1 MMRTTEQL
9 KDSGGLA
16 AIAKMLREQQQQQQ
30 QQRQGE
36 EEEEGEREEEKA
48 RHRLRETKNEPPK
61 VSLASSSSSP
71 RKREKRRRSE
81 EAENEREKKK
91 RKKREK
97 GEKKEKKKKEAEKDG
112 DSPLPPPPRKE
123 KMMIRE
129 LMDLLARAEAFSP
142 DAGFA
147 KNDKTV
153 KTMRAKLKTMLDEN
167 VLYFSKQASGI
178 AKNASVTAER
188 VHAWRR
194 AVRGEDATEEEED
207 GDDDG
212 DNGGRRRERK
222 NELDS
227 ILLAFKAMSDVLM
240 AIVSEHSNEESKI
253 EEKFSS
259 PFALQ
264 LRALSM
270 KAF

>member
-1 MMRTTEQL
+1 MRTTEQL

-30 QQRQGE
+30 QQQQQRQRQGE
-36 EEEEGEREEEKA
+36 EEKT
-48 RHRLRETKNEPPK
+48 HLLRETNEPP
-61 VSLASSSSSP
+61 SLLASSSP
-71 RKREKRRRSE
+71 GKKEKRRRRARSSSSIDE
-81 EAENEREKKK
+81 EENEREMKK

-97 GEKKEKKKKEAEKDG
+97 GEKKEKKKKRKEAEKDG
-112 DSPLPPPPRKE
+112 DSPPPPQKE
-123 KMMIRE
+123 KKKIRE
-129 LMDLLARAEAFSP
+129 LMDLLARADAFSP

-147 KNDKTV
+147 KKDKTV
-153 KTMRAKLKTMLDEN
+153 KTMRAKLKTMLDEI

-207 GDDDG
+207 GDDD
-212 DNGGRRRERK
+212 DNSGSRRERK

-253 EEKFSS
+253 EEKFS

>member
-30 QQRQGE
+30 QQQQQRQRQGE
-36 EEEEGEREEEKA
+36 EEKA
-48 RHRLRETKNEPPK
+48 HLRETKKNEPPK
-61 VSLASSSSSP
+61 VLVASSSSP

-81 EAENEREKKK
+81 EEENEREKKK

-112 DSPLPPPPRKE
+112 DSPPPPPLPPQKE
-123 KMMIRE
+123 KKKMIRE
-129 LMDLLARAEAFSP
+129 LMDLLARADAFSP

-207 GDDDG
+207 GDDDD
-212 DNGGRRRERK
+212 DNGGGRRERK

-240 AIVSEHSNEESKI
+240 AIVSDHSNEESKI
-253 EEKFSS
+253 EEKFS

>member
-1 MMRTTEQL
+1 MRTTEQL

-30 QQRQGE
+30 QQQQQRQRQGE
-36 EEEEGEREEEKA
+36 EEKA
-48 RHRLRETKNEPPK
+48 HLLRETNEPP
-61 VSLASSSSSP
+61 SLLASSSP
-71 RKREKRRRSE
+71 GKKEKRRRRARSSSSIDE
-81 EAENEREKKK
+81 EENEREMKK

-97 GEKKEKKKKEAEKDG
+97 GEKKEKKKKRKEAEKDG
-112 DSPLPPPPRKE
+112 DSPPPPQKE
-123 KMMIRE
+123 KKKIRE
-129 LMDLLARAEAFSP
+129 LMDLLARADAFSP

-153 KTMRAKLKTMLDEN
+153 KTMRAKLKTMMDEN

-207 GDDDG
+207 GDDDD
-212 DNGGRRRERK
+212 DNGGGRRERK

-240 AIVSEHSNEESKI
+240 AIVSDHSNEESKI

>member
-16 AIAKMLREQQQQQQ
+16 AIAKMLREQQQQQHR
-30 QQRQGE
+30 RQG

-48 RHRLRETKNEPPK
+48 RRLRETKNEPPK
-61 VSLASSSSSP
+61 VLVASSSSP
-71 RKREKRRRSE
+71 RKKEKRRRSE

-194 AVRGEDATEEEED
+194 AVRGEDAREEEED

-253 EEKFSS
+253 EEKFS

>member
-30 QQRQGE
+30 QQHRRQG

-48 RHRLRETKNEPPK
+48 RRLRETKNEPPK
-61 VSLASSSSSP
+61 VSLASSSSP
-71 RKREKRRRSE
+71 RKKEKRRRSE

-112 DSPLPPPPRKE
+112 DSPPPPQKE
-123 KMMIRE
+123 KKKIRE
-129 LMDLLARAEAFSP
+129 LMDLLARADAFSP

-147 KNDKTV
+147 KKDKTV
-153 KTMRAKLKTMLDEN
+153 KTMRAKLKTMLDEI

-178 AKNASVTAER
+178 AKNASVTTER

-207 GDDDG
+207 GDDD
-212 DNGGRRRERK
+212 DNSGSRRERK

-240 AIVSEHSNEESKI
+240 AIVSDHFNEESKI
-253 EEKFSS
+253 EEKFS

>member
-1 MMRTTEQL
+1 MRTTEQL

-30 QQRQGE
+30 QQQQQRQRQGE
-36 EEEEGEREEEKA
+36 EEKT
-48 RHRLRETKNEPPK
+48 HLLRETNEPP
-61 VSLASSSSSP
+61 SLLASSSP
-71 RKREKRRRSE
+71 GKKEKRRRRARSSSSIDE
-81 EAENEREKKK
+81 EENEREMKK

-97 GEKKEKKKKEAEKDG
+97 GEKKEKKKKRKEAEKDG
-112 DSPLPPPPRKE
+112 DSPPPPQKE
-123 KMMIRE
+123 KKKIRE
-129 LMDLLARAEAFSP
+129 LMDLLARADAFSP

-147 KNDKTV
+147 KKDKTV
-153 KTMRAKLKTMLDEN
+153 KTMRAKLKTMLDEI

-207 GDDDG
+207 GDDDD
-212 DNGGRRRERK
+212 DNGGGRRERK

-240 AIVSEHSNEESKI
+240 AIVSDHSNEESKI
-253 EEKFSS
+253 EEKFS

>member
-30 QQRQGE
+30 HRRQG

-48 RHRLRETKNEPPK
+48 RRLRETKNEPPK
-61 VSLASSSSSP
+61 VLVASSSSP
-71 RKREKRRRSE
+71 RKKEKRRRSE

-153 KTMRAKLKTMLDEN
+153 KTMRAKLKTMLDEI

-207 GDDDG
+207 GDDD
-212 DNGGRRRERK
+212 DNSGSRRERK

-240 AIVSEHSNEESKI
+240 AIVSDHSNEESKI
-253 EEKFSS
+253 EEKFS

>member
-48 RHRLRETKNEPPK
+48 HHRLRETKNEPPK
-61 VSLASSSSSP
+61 VSLASSSSP

-81 EAENEREKKK
+81 EEENEREKKK

-112 DSPLPPPPRKE
+112 DSLPPQKE
-123 KMMIRE
+123 KKKMIRE
-129 LMDLLARAEAFSP
+129 LMDLLARADAFSP

-153 KTMRAKLKTMLDEN
+153 KTMRAKLKTMMDEN

-207 GDDDG
+207 GDDDD
-212 DNGGRRRERK
+212 DNGGGRRERK

-240 AIVSEHSNEESKI
+240 AIVSDHSNEESKI

>member
-1 MMRTTEQL
+1 MRTTEQL

-16 AIAKMLREQQQQQQ
+16 AIAKMLREQQQEQ

-36 EEEEGEREEEKA
+36 EEGGEEEKA
-48 RHRLRETKNEPPK
+48 HLLRETNEPPL
-61 VSLASSSSSP
+61 SLASSSP
-71 RKREKRRRSE
+71 RKKEKRRRRARSSSSNDDDE
-81 EAENEREKKK
+81 ENEREMKK

-97 GEKKEKKKKEAEKDG
+97 GEKKEKKKKRKEAEKDG
-112 DSPLPPPPRKE
+112 DPPPPPQKE
-123 KMMIRE
+123 KKKIRE
-129 LMDLLARAEAFSP
+129 LMDLLARADAFSP

-147 KNDKTV
+147 KKDKTV
-153 KTMRAKLKTMLDEN
+153 KTMRTKLKTMLDEN

-207 GDDDG
+207 GDDE
-212 DNGGRRRERK
+212 DNGGSRGERK

-240 AIVSEHSNEESKI
+240 TIVSDYSNEESKI
-253 EEKFSS
+253 EEKFS

>member
-30 QQRQGE
+30 HRRQG

-48 RHRLRETKNEPPK
+48 RRLRETKNEPPK
-61 VSLASSSSSP
+61 VLVASSSSP
-71 RKREKRRRSE
+71 RKKEKRRRSE

-112 DSPLPPPPRKE
+112 DSPPLPPPRKE
-123 KMMIRE
+123 KKKKIRE

>member
-30 QQRQGE
+30 HRRQG

-48 RHRLRETKNEPPK
+48 RRLRETKNEPPK
-61 VSLASSSSSP
+61 VLVASSSSP
-71 RKREKRRRSE
+71 RKKEKRRRSE

-112 DSPLPPPPRKE
+112 DSPLPPPPPRKE

-194 AVRGEDATEEEED
+194 AVRGEDAREEEED

-253 EEKFSS
+253 EEKFS

>member
-30 QQRQGE
+30 QQHRRQG

-48 RHRLRETKNEPPK
+48 RRLRETKNEPPK
-61 VSLASSSSSP
+61 VSLASSSSP
-71 RKREKRRRSE
+71 RKKEKRRRSE

-112 DSPLPPPPRKE
+112 DSPLPPPPPRKE

-253 EEKFSS
+253 EEKFS

>member
-1 MMRTTEQL
+1 MRTTEQL

-30 QQRQGE
+30 QQQQQRQRQGE
-36 EEEEGEREEEKA
+36 EEKA
-48 RHRLRETKNEPPK
+48 HLLRETNEPP
-61 VSLASSSSSP
+61 SLLASSSP
-71 RKREKRRRSE
+71 GKKEKRRRRARSSSSIDE
-81 EAENEREKKK
+81 EENEREMKK

-97 GEKKEKKKKEAEKDG
+97 GEKKEKKKKRKEAEKDG
-112 DSPLPPPPRKE
+112 DSPPPPQKE
-123 KMMIRE
+123 KKKIRE
-129 LMDLLARAEAFSP
+129 LMDLLARADAFSP

-147 KNDKTV
+147 KKDKTV
-153 KTMRAKLKTMLDEN
+153 KTMRAKLKTMLDEI

-207 GDDDG
+207 GDDD
-212 DNGGRRRERK
+212 DNSGSRRERK

-253 EEKFSS
+253 EEKFS

>member
-30 QQRQGE
+30 QQHRRQG

-48 RHRLRETKNEPPK
+48 RRLRETKNEPPK
-61 VSLASSSSSP
+61 VSLASSSSP
-71 RKREKRRRSE
+71 RKKEKRRRSE

-194 AVRGEDATEEEED
+194 AVRGEDAREEEED

-253 EEKFSS
+253 EEKFS

>member
-30 QQRQGE
+30 QRQG

-48 RHRLRETKNEPPK
+48 HRLRETKNEPPK
-61 VSLASSSSSP
+61 VLVASSSSP

-81 EAENEREKKK
+81 EEENEREKKK

-112 DSPLPPPPRKE
+112 DSPPPPPLPPQKE
-123 KMMIRE
+123 KKKMIRE
-129 LMDLLARAEAFSP
+129 LMDLLARADAFSP

-207 GDDDG
+207 GDDDD
-212 DNGGRRRERK
+212 DNGGGRRERK

-240 AIVSEHSNEESKI
+240 AIVSDHSNEESKI
-253 EEKFSS
+253 EEKFS

>member
-16 AIAKMLREQQQQQQ
+16 AIAKMLREQQQQQHR
-30 QQRQGE
+30 RQG

-48 RHRLRETKNEPPK
+48 RRLRETKNEPPK
-61 VSLASSSSSP
+61 VLVASSSSP
-71 RKREKRRRSE
+71 RKKEKRRRSE

-194 AVRGEDATEEEED
+194 AVRGEDAREEEED

>member
-1 MMRTTEQL
+1 MRTTEQL

-30 QQRQGE
+30 QQQQQRQRQGE
-36 EEEEGEREEEKA
+36 EEKA
-48 RHRLRETKNEPPK
+48 HLLRETNEPP
-61 VSLASSSSSP
+61 SLLASSSP
-71 RKREKRRRSE
+71 GKKEKRRRRARSSSSIDE
-81 EAENEREKKK
+81 EENEREMKK

-97 GEKKEKKKKEAEKDG
+97 GEKKEKKKKRKEAEKDG
-112 DSPLPPPPRKE
+112 DSPPPPQKE
-123 KMMIRE
+123 KKKIRE
-129 LMDLLARAEAFSP
+129 LMDLLARADAFSP

-153 KTMRAKLKTMLDEN
+153 KTMRAKLKTMLDEI

-207 GDDDG
+207 GDDD
-212 DNGGRRRERK
+212 DNSGSRRERK

-240 AIVSEHSNEESKI
+240 AIVSDHSNEESKI
-253 EEKFSS
+253 EEKFS

>member
-1 MMRTTEQL
+1 MRTTEQL

-30 QQRQGE
+30 QQRQRQG
-36 EEEEGEREEEKA
+36 EEEKA
-48 RHRLRETKNEPPK
+48 HLLRETNEPP
-61 VSLASSSSSP
+61 SLLASSSP
-71 RKREKRRRSE
+71 GKKEKRRRRARSSSSIDE
-81 EAENEREKKK
+81 EENEREMKK

-112 DSPLPPPPRKE
+112 DSPPPPQKE
-123 KMMIRE
+123 KKKIRE
-129 LMDLLARAEAFSP
+129 LMDLLARADAFSP

-147 KNDKTV
+147 KKDKTV
-153 KTMRAKLKTMLDEN
+153 KTMRAKLKTMLDEI

-178 AKNASVTAER
+178 AKNASVTTER

-207 GDDDG
+207 GDDD
-212 DNGGRRRERK
+212 DNSGSRRERK

-240 AIVSEHSNEESKI
+240 AIVSDHSNEESKI
-253 EEKFSS
+253 EEKFS

>member
-30 QQRQGE
+30 HRRQG

-48 RHRLRETKNEPPK
+48 RRLRETKNEPPK
-61 VSLASSSSSP
+61 VLVASSSSP

-81 EAENEREKKK
+81 EEENEREKKK

-194 AVRGEDATEEEED
+194 AVRGEDAREEEED

-253 EEKFSS
+253 EEKFS

>member
-16 AIAKMLREQQQQQQ
+16 AIAKMLREQQQQQHR
-30 QQRQGE
+30 RQG

-48 RHRLRETKNEPPK
+48 RRLRETKNEPPK
-61 VSLASSSSSP
+61 VLVASSSSP
-71 RKREKRRRSE
+71 RKKEKRRRSE

-112 DSPLPPPPRKE
+112 DSPLPPPPPRKE

-194 AVRGEDATEEEED
+194 AVRGEDAREEEED

-253 EEKFSS
+253 EEKFS

>member
-30 QQRQGE
+30 HRRQG

-48 RHRLRETKNEPPK
+48 RRLRETKNEPPK
-61 VSLASSSSSP
+61 VLVASSSSP

-194 AVRGEDATEEEED
+194 AVRGEDAREEEED

>member
-1 MMRTTEQL
+1 MRTTEQL

-30 QQRQGE
+30 QQQQQRQRQGE
-36 EEEEGEREEEKA
+36 EEKA
-48 RHRLRETKNEPPK
+48 HLLRETNEPP
-61 VSLASSSSSP
+61 SLLASSSP
-71 RKREKRRRSE
+71 GKKEKRRRRARSSSSIDE
-81 EAENEREKKK
+81 EENEREMKK

-97 GEKKEKKKKEAEKDG
+97 GEKKEKKKKRKEAEKDG
-112 DSPLPPPPRKE
+112 DSPPPPQKE
-123 KMMIRE
+123 KKKIRE
-129 LMDLLARAEAFSP
+129 LMDLLARADAFSP

-147 KNDKTV
+147 KKDKTV
-153 KTMRAKLKTMLDEN
+153 KTMRAKLKTMLDEI

-207 GDDDG
+207 GDDD
-212 DNGGRRRERK
+212 DNSGSRRERK

-240 AIVSEHSNEESKI
+240 AIVSDHFNEESKI
-253 EEKFSS
+253 EEKFS

>member
-1 MMRTTEQL
+1 MRTTEQL

-30 QQRQGE
+30 QQQQQRQRQGE
-36 EEEEGEREEEKA
+36 EEKA
-48 RHRLRETKNEPPK
+48 HLLRETNEPP
-61 VSLASSSSSP
+61 SLLASSSP
-71 RKREKRRRSE
+71 GKKEKRRRRARSSSSIDE
-81 EAENEREKKK
+81 EENEREMKK

-97 GEKKEKKKKEAEKDG
+97 GEKKEKKKKRKEAEKDG
-112 DSPLPPPPRKE
+112 DSPPPPQKE
-123 KMMIRE
+123 KKKIRE
-129 LMDLLARAEAFSP
+129 LMDLLARADAFSP

-147 KNDKTV
+147 KKDKTV
-153 KTMRAKLKTMLDEN
+153 KTMRAKLKTMLDEI

-207 GDDDG
+207 GDDD
-212 DNGGRRRERK
+212 DNSGSRRERK

-240 AIVSEHSNEESKI
+240 AIVSDHSNEESKI
-253 EEKFSS
+253 EEKFS

>member
-1 MMRTTEQL
+1 MRTTEQL

-30 QQRQGE
+30 QQQQRQRRQ
-36 EEEEGEREEEKA
+36 REEEKA
-48 RHRLRETKNEPPK
+48 HLLRETNEPP
-61 VSLASSSSSP
+61 SLLPSSSSP
-71 RKREKRRRSE
+71 GKKEKRRRRARSSSSDGDE
-81 EAENEREKKK
+81 EEENEREMKK

-97 GEKKEKKKKEAEKDG
+97 GEKKEKKKKRKEAEKDG
-112 DSPLPPPPRKE
+112 DSPPPPPQKE
-123 KMMIRE
+123 KKKIRE
-129 LMDLLARAEAFSP
+129 LMDLLARADAFSP

-147 KNDKTV
+147 KKDKTV
-153 KTMRAKLKTMLDEN
+153 KRMRAKLKTMLDEI

-207 GDDDG
+207 GDDD
-212 DNGGRRRERK
+212 DNSGSRRERK

-227 ILLAFKAMSDVLM
+227 ILLAFKAMLDVLM
-240 AIVSEHSNEESKI
+240 AIVSDHSNEESKI
-253 EEKFSS
+253 EEKFS

>member
-30 QQRQGE
+30 QRQGE
-36 EEEEGEREEEKA
+36 EGGGEEEEKA
-48 RHRLRETKNEPPK
+48 HLLRETNEPP
-61 VSLASSSSSP
+61 SLPASSSP
-71 RKREKRRRSE
+71 RKKEKRRRRARSSSSDE
-81 EAENEREKKK
+81 EEENERETKK

-97 GEKKEKKKKEAEKDG
+97 GEKKEKKKKRKEAEKDG
-112 DSPLPPPPRKE
+112 DSPPLPPQKE
-123 KMMIRE
+123 KKMIRE
-129 LMDLLARAEAFSP
+129 LMDLLARADAFSP

-147 KNDKTV
+147 KKDKTL

-207 GDDDG
+207 GDDD
-212 DNGGRRRERK
+212 DNGGKRERK

-240 AIVSEHSNEESKI
+240 AIVSDHSNEESKI
-253 EEKFSS
+253 EEKFS

>member
-16 AIAKMLREQQQQQQ
+16 AIAKMLREQQQQQHR
-30 QQRQGE
+30 RQG

-48 RHRLRETKNEPPK
+48 RRLRETKNEPPK
-61 VSLASSSSSP
+61 VSLASSSSP
-71 RKREKRRRSE
+71 RKKEKRRRSE

-253 EEKFSS
+253 EEKFS

>member
-1 MMRTTEQL
+1 MRTTEQL

-30 QQRQGE
+30 QQQQQRRQGE
-36 EEEEGEREEEKA
+36 EEKA
-48 RHRLRETKNEPPK
+48 HLLRETNEPP
-61 VSLASSSSSP
+61 SLLASSSSP
-71 RKREKRRRSE
+71 RKKEKRRRRARSSSSIDE
-81 EAENEREKKK
+81 EEENEREMKK

-97 GEKKEKKKKEAEKDG
+97 GEKKEKKKKRKEAEKDG
-112 DSPLPPPPRKE
+112 DSPPPPQKE
-123 KMMIRE
+123 KKKIRE
-129 LMDLLARAEAFSP
+129 LMDLLARADAFSP

-147 KNDKTV
+147 KKDKTV
-153 KTMRAKLKTMLDEN
+153 KRMRAKLKTMLDEN

-207 GDDDG
+207 GDDD
-212 DNGGRRRERK
+212 DNSGSRRERK

-227 ILLAFKAMSDVLM
+227 ILLALKAMSDVLM
-240 AIVSEHSNEESKI
+240 AIVSDHSNEESKI
-253 EEKFSS
+253 EEKFS

>member
-1 MMRTTEQL
+1 MRTTEQL

-30 QQRQGE
+30 QQQQQRQRQGE
-36 EEEEGEREEEKA
+36 EEKA
-48 RHRLRETKNEPPK
+48 HLLRETNEPP
-61 VSLASSSSSP
+61 SLLASSSP
-71 RKREKRRRSE
+71 GKKEKRRRRARSSSSIDE
-81 EAENEREKKK
+81 EENEREMKK

-97 GEKKEKKKKEAEKDG
+97 GEKKEKKKKRKEAEKDG

-253 EEKFSS
+253 EEKFS

>member
-16 AIAKMLREQQQQQQ
+16 AIAKMLREQQQQQHR
-30 QQRQGE
+30 RQG

-48 RHRLRETKNEPPK
+48 RRLRETKNEPPK
-61 VSLASSSSSP
+61 VLVASSSSP
-71 RKREKRRRSE
+71 RKKEKRRRSE

-194 AVRGEDATEEEED
+194 AVRGEDAREEEED

-240 AIVSEHSNEESKI
+240 AIVSDHSNEESKI

>member
-1 MMRTTEQL
+1 MRTTEQL

-30 QQRQGE
+30 QQQQQRQRQGE
-36 EEEEGEREEEKA
+36 EEKA
-48 RHRLRETKNEPPK
+48 HLLRETNEPP
-61 VSLASSSSSP
+61 SLLASSSP
-71 RKREKRRRSE
+71 GKKEKRRRRARSSSSIDE
-81 EAENEREKKK
+81 EENEREMKK

-97 GEKKEKKKKEAEKDG
+97 GEKKEKKKKRKEAEKDG
-112 DSPLPPPPRKE
+112 DSPPPPQKE
-123 KMMIRE
+123 KKKIRE
-129 LMDLLARAEAFSP
+129 LMDLLARADAFSP

-147 KNDKTV
+147 KKDKTV
-153 KTMRAKLKTMLDEN
+153 KTMRAKLKTMLDEI

-188 VHAWRR
+188 VRAWRR

-207 GDDDG
+207 GDDD
-212 DNGGRRRERK
+212 DNSGSRRERK

-240 AIVSEHSNEESKI
+240 AIVSDHSNEESKI
-253 EEKFSS
+253 EEKFS

>member
-30 QQRQGE
+30 QQHRRQG

-48 RHRLRETKNEPPK
+48 RRLRETKNEPPK
-61 VSLASSSSSP
+61 VLVASSSSP
-71 RKREKRRRSE
+71 RKKEKRRRSE

-194 AVRGEDATEEEED
+194 AVRGEDAREEEED

-253 EEKFSS
+253 EEKFS

>member
-1 MMRTTEQL
+1 MRTTEQL

-30 QQRQGE
+30 QQQQQRQRQGE
-36 EEEEGEREEEKA
+36 EEKT
-48 RHRLRETKNEPPK
+48 HLLRETNEPP
-61 VSLASSSSSP
+61 SLLASSSP
-71 RKREKRRRSE
+71 GKKEKRRRRARSSSSIDE
-81 EAENEREKKK
+81 EENEREMKK

-97 GEKKEKKKKEAEKDG
+97 GEKKEKKKKRKEAEKDG
-112 DSPLPPPPRKE
+112 DSPPPPQKE
-123 KMMIRE
+123 KKKIRE
-129 LMDLLARAEAFSP
+129 LMDLLARADAFSP

-147 KNDKTV
+147 KKDKTV
-153 KTMRAKLKTMLDEN
+153 KTMRAKLKTMLDEI

-207 GDDDG
+207 GDDD
-212 DNGGRRRERK
+212 DNSGSRRERK

-240 AIVSEHSNEESKI
+240 AIVSDHSNEESKI
-253 EEKFSS
+253 EEKFS

>member
-1 MMRTTEQL
+1 MRTTEQL

-30 QQRQGE
+30 QQQQQRQRQGE
-36 EEEEGEREEEKA
+36 EEKA
-48 RHRLRETKNEPPK
+48 HLLRETNEPP
-61 VSLASSSSSP
+61 SLLASSSP
-71 RKREKRRRSE
+71 GKKEKRRRRARSSSSIDE
-81 EAENEREKKK
+81 EENEREMKK

-97 GEKKEKKKKEAEKDG
+97 GEKKEKKKKRKEAEKDG
-112 DSPLPPPPRKE
+112 DSPPPPQKE
-123 KMMIRE
+123 KKKIRE
-129 LMDLLARAEAFSP
+129 LMDLLARADAFSP

-153 KTMRAKLKTMLDEN
+153 KTMRAKLKTMLDEI

-178 AKNASVTAER
+178 AKNASVTTER

-207 GDDDG
+207 GDDD
-212 DNGGRRRERK
+212 DNSGSRRERK

-240 AIVSEHSNEESKI
+240 AIVSDHSNEESKI
-253 EEKFSS
+253 EEKFS